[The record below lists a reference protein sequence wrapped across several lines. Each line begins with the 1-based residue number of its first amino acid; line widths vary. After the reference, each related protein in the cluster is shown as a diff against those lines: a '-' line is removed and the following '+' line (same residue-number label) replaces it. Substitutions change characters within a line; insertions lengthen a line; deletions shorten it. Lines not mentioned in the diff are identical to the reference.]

1 MPNAPVGGIGLEA
14 RVQRYFLAQG
24 VFAERHLFPTAS
36 PNHRMLATD
45 IDVLVSEYAGGFH
58 ITRRHAECKGG
69 KVHLLDRIFWLSG
82 VRTLLKADGSYLIIS
97 NYDKDASDFASALNI
112 QLLTIKQLE
121 GWETSI
127 QIPRDVWPCRSN
139 YQVYDV
145 CRATW
150 MKMRNVEEQNTDWQL
165 LYEVLSFVEID
176 SWLGFKYRDL
186 NKLMRYLQTIS
197 KKCTESS
204 NEHHILFCRYLI
216 SALLVRFCQYL
227 LAVCYDVSRLPTT
240 DMANYLTQRLSY
252 GDQEPERVS
261 GLIEGTVD
269 WVKKALGKKGIPL
282 PPEIDIGRL
291 YEAPPYTKE
300 FLALINRL
308 LQQSNEARYLTIA
321 METSQFDTSVITDK
335 FPRLK
340 AATNAGDS
348 LASLVRAF
356 VVRVFSVPKE
366 FTDPLINDLKVKYS
380 ARTFETRKKPVQK
393 QPKLPLN

>member
-1 MPNAPVGGIGLEA
+1 MPNTPASGIGLEA
-14 RVQRYFLAQG
+14 RVQRFFLAQG
-24 VFAERHLFPTAS
+24 IFAERHLFPTAS
-36 PNHRMLATD
+36 PDHRMLATD
-45 IDVLVSEYAGGFH
+45 IDVLVSEYASGFH
-58 ITRRHAECKGG
+58 ITQRHAECKGG
-69 KVHLLDRIFWLSG
+69 KVQLLDRILWLSG

-97 NYDKDASDFASALNI
+97 SYDKDASNFASALNI
-112 QLLTIKQLE
+112 QLLTIKQLGE
-121 GWETSI
+121 WETSI
-127 QIPRDVWPCRSN
+127 HIPRDVWPCRSN

-145 CRATW
+145 CRAAW
-150 MKMRNVEEQNTDWQL
+150 MKMRNIEEQNTDWQL
-165 LYEVLSFVEID
+165 LCEILSFIEID

-197 KKCTESS
+197 KEYAKSS
-204 NEHHILFCRYLI
+204 NEHHILFCRYLV
-216 SALLVRFCQYL
+216 SALLVRLCQYL

-240 DMANYLTQRLSY
+240 DMADYLTQRLSY

-269 WVKKALGKKGIPL
+269 WVKKALGEKGIAL
-282 PPEIDIGRL
+282 PPEIDVGRL

-321 METSQFDTSVITDK
+321 METSQFDTSVITEK
-335 FPRLK
+335 FPRLR

-356 VVRVFSVPKE
+356 VIRVFSVPKE
-366 FTDPLINDLKVKYS
+366 LTDPLINDLKIKCS
-380 ARTFETRKKPVQK
+380 AKTLETRKKPLQE
-393 QPKLPLN
+393 QPKLPLK